1 MLPKHFVLVFLA
13 VGMLISVGSY
23 FLYFQKQTPAAF
35 DEFSDTMVLAVD
47 LRSARKAASTARL
60 GFETYLL
67 SLPGKD
73 AELLRNAGQ
82 FMTTAMTL
90 ARDRKAED
98 ASLVSRVAPL
108 IEENQSIVSAAGLAP
123 TSLQLQTLEKNNAK
137 IVQTITG
144 VEGQIWDRL
153 QTDFVNF
160 AASERA
166 VHTQYQLMLAAAVV
180 GSLILFVVF
189 MRQHQLNRELRKTEK
204 GLRESER
211 LLREAQALASLGNWS
226 VDLKNGIAQ
235 WSDEQFRL
243 LGYQP
248 GSVHPST
255 ETFINAVH
263 PDDRQAVQDAKL
275 RAIAPEERSPYH
287 IVHRV
292 RNPGGIRYLE
302 QQGQVEFSEDNE
314 PLRLYGTTTD
324 ITDVRNSQAELV
336 RYRDQLQ
343 ELVEERT
350 QDLEKEIAERKQIQ
364 DELRKSE
371 TRLRQILDSSS
382 AGISILRVNPIQR
395 VYANQRFLDMFHANS
410 MEQLDDYGFKNTFVS
425 DENYNEATACVSRG
439 EGFSRFLMERRRV
452 DNSTWWGILDAIPI
466 EFEDAPATI
475 VWHYDITDQK
485 LAERELVEAE
495 KLASLGGLVAGIAHE
510 VNTPIG
516 VGLTA
521 ASFLEEKA
529 TEISELT
536 NEGALTKENLEA
548 FLTASQQSASMIV
561 SNLHRASDLVRSF
574 KQVAVDQSSD
584 ELRTFKLLDYVEEI
598 LRSLLPQTKK
608 TPHKITVTGD
618 EDIMLS
624 SYPGALS
631 QIITNLVMNSLAHA
645 FEDGTTGEIGIVVR
659 RTGSGAQVDYRDN
672 GRGVTPEVLGRIFD
686 PFFTTKRGSGGS
698 GLGMHIV
705 YNLAT
710 RKLGG
715 TVACESEP
723 GQGICVR
730 LTIPLNQ
737 DNGQEKQ

>member
-1 MLPKHFVLVFLA
+1 MLPKHFVPVFFA
-13 VGMLISVGSY
+13 VGVLISVGSY
-23 FLYFQKQTPAAF
+23 LLYFQKQTPAAF
-35 DEFSDTMVLAVD
+35 DEFSDTMDLAMD
-47 LRSARKAASTARL
+47 LRSAFKAASTARL
-60 GFETYLL
+60 GFESYLL
-67 SLPGKD
+67 SLPGKNAD
-73 AELLRNAGQ
+73 LLQEAGQ
-82 FMTTAMTL
+82 MTETATTL
-90 ARDRKAED
+90 AGKTNNKDT
-98 ASLVSRVAPL
+98 SLVSRIAPL
-108 IEENQSIVSAAGLAP
+108 IEDNHSIVSTAGFTP
-123 TSLQLQTLEKNNAK
+123 TPLQLQTLEENNAR
-137 IVQTITG
+137 IVQAITS

-153 QTDFVNF
+153 QTDFFNF

-166 VHTQYQLMLAAAVV
+166 VHAQYQLMLAAAVV
-180 GSLILFVVF
+180 GSLILFIVF
-189 MRQHQLNRELRKTEK
+189 IRQRQLNRELRQTET

-211 LLREAQALASLGNWS
+211 LLREAQSLAKMGNWS
-226 VDLKNGIAQ
+226 VDLRTGEEY

-248 GSVHPST
+248 GAVKPSVDN
-255 ETFINAVH
+255 FKNAVH
-263 PDDRQAVQDAKL
+263 PEDRPKVTREVE
-275 RAIAPEERSPYH
+275 RAIASNAPAHYH

-292 RNPGGIRYLE
+292 QRPDGLRFLE
-302 QQGQVEFSEDNE
+302 QQGEVEFSENKE
-314 PLRLYGTTTD
+314 ALRLFGTTTD
-324 ITDVRNSQAELV
+324 ITDVRNSQAELM

-350 QDLEKEIAERKQIQ
+350 RDLETEIAEREQIQ
-364 DELRKSE
+364 EELRKSE

-410 MEQLDDYGFKNTFVS
+410 MEQLDEYGFKNTFVS

-439 EGFSRFLMERRRV
+439 DGFSRFLMERRRV

-584 ELRTFKLLDYVEEI
+584 ELRTFKLLDYIEEI

-645 FEDGTTGEIGIVVR
+645 FEEGTTGEIGIVVG
-659 RTGSGAQVDYRDN
+659 RTGSHARVDYRDN
-672 GRGVTPEVLGRIFD
+672 GRGVTPAVLGRIFD

-730 LTIPLNQ
+730 LTFPLNQ